1 MSESRTPSVGLL
13 AGVRFLSE
21 LVLLAALAFIGAA
34 MFEGPVLSVVAGIAL
49 PLAAAAIWGTFVAP
63 RAPRHLGNPA
73 RTIVEVLIFGFAV
86 VGLIAYGYVVFGI
99 VLAVLYAVGALH
111 GRLDG

>member
-1 MSESRTPSVGLL
+1 MSEPTVPHVGVL

-21 LVLLAALAFIGAA
+21 LVMLAAMAYIGSA
-34 MFEGPVLSVVAGIAL
+34 MFDSLVLRIIAGFAL
-49 PLAAAAIWGTFVAP
+49 PLAAAALWGTFVAP

-86 VGLIAYGYVVFGI
+86 VGLLVFGQPWLAAL
-99 VLAVLYAVGALH
+99 LAVLYVVGLMYHHRA
-111 GRLDG
+111 G

>member
-1 MSESRTPSVGLL
+1 MSAPRTPELGPL

-21 LVLLAALAFIGAA
+21 LALLAALAFIGAA
-34 MFEGPVLSVVAGIAL
+34 MFEGLVASVVAGVAL

-86 VGLIAYGYVVFGI
+86 VGLLAYGYLVFGI
-99 VLAVLYAVGALH
+99 VLAVLWAAGTLH
-111 GRLDG
+111 GRLGA